1 MEEEVLFSEIQRF
14 RQKWIWVLLIVVAI
28 IGVAPLVASIVM
40 QLSTKTTLG
49 KKQSDIGESV
59 TVTLIFMAILAI
71 VYTLIGSSKLE
82 TYIKKEGI
90 TVRFY
95 PIQTSFKLY
104 KWEDITK
111 CYVRQYSPIKEF
123 GGWGVRGGMG
133 KSNALNVSGNMGIQL
148 ELKDGNKLLIGTN
161 KPEEAEAVLRSYEL

>member
-1 MEEEVLFSEIQRF
+1 MEEEILFSEIQRF
-14 RQKWIWVLLIVVAI
+14 RQKWIWILLIVVAI
-28 IGVAPLVASIVM
+28 IGVAPLVASILM
-40 QLSTKTTLG
+40 QVCLKTPLG
-49 KKQSDIGESV
+49 KKPIDIGG
-59 TVTLIFMAILAI
+59 TALVTLIFMAFVGTISS
-71 VYTLIGSSKLE
+71 LIGSSKLE

-104 KWEDITK
+104 KWEDIST
-111 CYVRQYSPIKEF
+111 CYVRQYSHIKEF

-148 ELKDGNKLLIGTN
+148 ELKNGYKLLIGTC
-161 KPEEAEAVLRSYEL
+161 KPEEVMEVLRKM